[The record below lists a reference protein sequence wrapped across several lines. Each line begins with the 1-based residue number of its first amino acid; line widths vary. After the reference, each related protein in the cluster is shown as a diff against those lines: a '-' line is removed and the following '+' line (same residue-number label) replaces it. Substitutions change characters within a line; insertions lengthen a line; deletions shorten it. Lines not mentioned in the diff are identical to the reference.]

1 MVLMDALLG
10 KTEKLTATD
19 WLLDGVVACGAFG
32 FGCLQFTLA
41 VNLLIPDEFMRRLM
55 GIQVM
60 VPTTF
65 SLGAIALTTAPL
77 VVRRRLPWVA
87 FVGCIVAWAL
97 LQSQLNGIAL
107 SVVGP
112 LVALF
117 TLAASRPRGEA
128 IVAFALLAVLLLV
141 APPPPD
147 QSRILTQLTLFQNGA
162 LGLAAA
168 FAGYALR
175 EHQERARAIEERAAA
190 AERTRETEARRRLEA
205 ERVSIA
211 REVHDITAH
220 SLSAVSIQ
228 AAAAERLVERD
239 PVAAQAAIAEVRST
253 AKEALEEIRAMI
265 GVLRS
270 GEGPAETAPTEGTDR
285 MADLVGYLEGAGIE
299 TSLAMEGYDRARV
312 PAYID
317 VALFGIAR
325 EAATNIVRHAGAA
338 RAAIVLAVED
348 GAVARLV
355 VDDDGRGPGSVAES
369 GHHGLV
375 GMAERVRLLHGTFAA
390 TESPWGGFRIAAAV
404 PLASKEETHD

>member
-19 WLLDGVVACGAFG
+19 WLIDVVVALGAFG

-128 IVAFALLAVLLLV
+128 IVAFALLLV

-369 GHHGLV
+369 GHHGLM